1 MMKLVTQILHFGFYF
16 FTITILFSCQQE
28 NESEKIEVEKTAM
41 EIEAEKSPVGLSEA
55 QIKDCNTYLDE
66 YEAWADKYIPLKKQI
81 DENPGDVEA
90 VMQVANMSI
99 EIAEWANAWK
109 DRCYCA
115 YEDDFVKRYEAISQ
129 RIEDTDN

>member
-1 MMKLVTQILHFGFYF
+1 MLLIIFSVFSMTF
-16 FTITILFSCQQE
+16 LFSCQQE
-28 NESEKIEVEKTAM
+28 NEKFEVEKTSM
-41 EIEAEKSPVGLSEA
+41 DVEAEKSPVGLSEA
-55 QIKDCNTYLDE
+55 QIQDCNTYLDE

-115 YEDDFVKRYEAISQ
+115 YEEDFVKRYEAISQ
-129 RIEDTDN
+129 RVEDTNN

>member
-1 MMKLVTQILHFGFYF
+1 MKAFRHMLLIIFSVFSMTF
-16 FTITILFSCQQE
+16 LFSCQQE
-28 NESEKIEVEKTAM
+28 NEKFEVEKTSM
-41 EIEAEKSPVGLSEA
+41 DVEAEKSPVGLSEA
-55 QIKDCNTYLDE
+55 QIQDCNTYLDE

-115 YEDDFVKRYEAISQ
+115 YEEDFVKRYEAISQ
-129 RIEDTDN
+129 RVEDTNN